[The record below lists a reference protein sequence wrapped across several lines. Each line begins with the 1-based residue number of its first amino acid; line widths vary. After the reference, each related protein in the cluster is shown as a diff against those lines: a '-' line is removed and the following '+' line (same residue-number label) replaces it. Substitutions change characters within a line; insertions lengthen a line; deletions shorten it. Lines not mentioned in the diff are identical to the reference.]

1 MNRIVSEG
9 RNAEKTKKG
18 CIETEPTPQRGT
30 HQRRVWGSQRALT
43 SGPEWDVLLVLTTLQ
58 SLGLEATVSS
68 PFPSPEVGQSTDE
81 QRPFTL
87 LHRWALKS
95 PISLHPFSLHPFLTL
110 PSQSSPGPALYLWAQ
125 GLGYQKCWHYW
136 QWDHPACLPLPHVL

>member
-68 PFPSPEVGQSTDE
+68 PFPSLKWDRALMSRGHLLYSTD
-81 QRPFTL
+81 
-87 LHRWALKS
+87 
-95 PISLHPFSLHPFLTL
+95 
-110 PSQSSPGPALYLWAQ
+110 GP
-125 GLGYQKCWHYW
+125 
-136 QWDHPACLPLPHVL
+136 

>member
-18 CIETEPTPQRGT
+18 CIETKPTPQRRT
-30 HQRRVWGSQRALT
+30 HQSRVWGSQRALT
-43 SGPEWDVLLVLTTLQ
+43 SGPEWGVLDLTTLQ

-68 PFPSPEVGQSTDE
+68 PFPSPELGQSADE

-95 PISLHPFSLHPFLTL
+95 PVSPLHPFSLHPFLTL
-110 PSQSSPGPALYLWAQ
+110 PSQSRPGPALYL
-125 GLGYQKCWHYW
+125 
-136 QWDHPACLPLPHVL
+136 